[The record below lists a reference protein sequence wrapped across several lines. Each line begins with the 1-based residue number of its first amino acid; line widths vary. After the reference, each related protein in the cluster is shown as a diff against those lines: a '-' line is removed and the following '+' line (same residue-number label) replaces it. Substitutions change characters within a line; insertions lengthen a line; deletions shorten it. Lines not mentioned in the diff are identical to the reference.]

1 MDCFLPE
8 MALGRRALPVV
19 LTVGA
24 GMAGYQYIYQ
34 SRHKEALHIYD
45 GITIDQPWRVWLGLT
60 LLDLWLWHVVCNCKQ
75 ATIVSLLENCSL
87 YCLRLIQHA
96 KVVNFD
102 AIDSYFS
109 PSFH

>member
-45 GITIDQPWRVWLGLT
+45 GITIDQPWRV
-60 LLDLWLWHVVCNCKQ
+60 
-75 ATIVSLLENCSL
+75 
-87 YCLRLIQHA
+87 
-96 KVVNFD
+96 
-102 AIDSYFS
+102 
-109 PSFH
+109 